1 MILQHSSNYFK
12 LLFLLLLV
20 SFACSKKTPEEEV
33 DQEALCLPDPQ
44 YVSFQSQIDDA
55 TDGDVI
61 IVEPGT
67 YEGLVDFKGKNIT
80 VASQYINDED
90 TSFIS
95 KTIIDA

>member
-1 MILQHSSNYFK
+1 MIIKLSSNYYK

-20 SFACSKKTPEEEV
+20 SFACKETPEEEV

-55 TDGDVI
+55 SDGDVI

-90 TSFIS
+90 LSLIH
-95 KTIIDA
+95 I